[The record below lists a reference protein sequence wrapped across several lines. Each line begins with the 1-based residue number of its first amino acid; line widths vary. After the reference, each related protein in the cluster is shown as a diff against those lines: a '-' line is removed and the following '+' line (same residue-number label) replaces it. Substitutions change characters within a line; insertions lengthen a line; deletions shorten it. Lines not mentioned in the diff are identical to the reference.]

1 MNTKIQQNSEAQ
13 SQAASRIPT
22 FDLLDN
28 LDNSLSLLEESL
40 AVLTERLRWVSK
52 TPVEMTECD
61 NEAKKRESEPSEI
74 IKKLTAKVEK
84 ANRLNNHVSYILRNL
99 EV

>member
-1 MNTKIQQNSEAQ
+1 MNTKIYQNPEVESN
-13 SQAASRIPT
+13 SLSRIPT

-28 LDNSLSLLEESL
+28 LDNSLALLEESL

-52 TPVEMTECD
+52 TPVEMAECG
-61 NEAKKRESEPSEI
+61 NEAKESQSSEI
-74 IKKLTAKVEK
+74 IKRLTSKVEK
-84 ANRLNNHVSYILRNL
+84 ANRLNNQVTYILRNL

>member
-1 MNTKIQQNSEAQ
+1 MNTKIYQNPEVESN
-13 SQAASRIPT
+13 SLSRIPT

-28 LDNSLSLLEESL
+28 LDNSLALLEESL

-52 TPVEMTECD
+52 TPVEMAECG
-61 NEAKKRESEPSEI
+61 NEVKEKESQSSEI
-74 IKKLTAKVEK
+74 TKRLKSKVEK
-84 ANRLNNHVSYILRNL
+84 ANRLTNQVTYILLNL